1 MTPGIALGGGRGKIP
16 PRKPFHRQGTRRTMV
31 VRLTEDKIRTEA
43 DAVLGLSALDGKD
56 GAKSGTGQITTFNQ
70 LGFQG
75 VQDKP
80 DGWYLPSNR
89 NDVALVLEAKASTI
103 PLGRPQAEELLKNI
117 RIVNEQ
123 YHKTVGLLYNGDDLR
138 VFKNL
143 EEVEAPAALQAVG
156 YYLGLFNE
164 NGIDKDHIYEL
175 TARINNCLH
184 FEFGIKNLYHRMIFT
199 ACALVAKRYDAHFVA
214 DGKVDYSEF
223 HQVILSTINK
233 EMLRDKRQNFKLNL
247 LGDVFAEIKM
257 NLNVNSEDEKEQA
270 HVRELIKQFIEW
282 VTEISDCINSDAW
295 RGEDVMGIFFNE
307 FNRYK
312 TKSEAGQVFTPEHI
326 TDFMYRILEV
336 NKDDRILD
344 ATCGS
349 GGFLVKAMA
358 NMIREAGGV
367 RTEKA
372 REIKDGQLFGIEY
385 DREIYA
391 LACANMLIHKDGKTN
406 LEQMDTR
413 EETACAWIRRIAGGV
428 WEKDEAGRYVYR
440 SGGVTKVMM
449 NPPYENKYGCMTI
462 VENVM
467 DNVPPNTLC
476 GFILP
481 DKKLEK
487 TGKAQK
493 QRILKHHRLLKVIK
507 LPEDLFF
514 GIGVTTSIFVFKA
527 GVPQNDEEFFT
538 CWMKDDGL
546 VTVKNKGR
554 HDVYGRWPEIE
565 DTWVNTVKKQSGD
578 STCKWE
584 SPKKHLSYQMPV
596 KPFEITEEDFRRTAM
611 DYLMFQQGIDAK
623 EFDES
628 VLAGVYA
635 GEVSDDG
642 ENVTIS
648 IPKDDKR

>member
-1 MTPGIALGGGRGKIP
+1 
-16 PRKPFHRQGTRRTMV
+16 MV
-31 VRLTEDKIRTEA
+31 VRLTEDKVRTEA

-56 GAKSGTGQITTFNQ
+56 GARSGTGQITTFNQ

-214 DGKVDYSEF
+214 DGKVGYSEF

>member
-1 MTPGIALGGGRGKIP
+1 
-16 PRKPFHRQGTRRTMV
+16 MV
-31 VRLTEDKIRTEA
+31 VRLTEDKVRTEA

-56 GAKSGTGQITTFNQ
+56 GARSGTGQITTFNQ

-623 EFDES
+623 GFDES

>member
-1 MTPGIALGGGRGKIP
+1 
-16 PRKPFHRQGTRRTMV
+16 MV
-31 VRLTEDKIRTEA
+31 VRLTEDKVRTEA

-56 GAKSGTGQITTFNQ
+56 GARSGTGQITTFNQ

-75 VQDKP
+75 VQDKS

-103 PLGRPQAEELLKNI
+103 PLDRPQAEELLKNI

>member
-1 MTPGIALGGGRGKIP
+1 
-16 PRKPFHRQGTRRTMV
+16 MV
-31 VRLTEDKIRTEA
+31 VRLTEDKVRTEA

-56 GAKSGTGQITTFNQ
+56 GARSGTGQITTFNQ

-103 PLGRPQAEELLKNI
+103 PLDRPQAEELLKNI

-623 EFDES
+623 EFDEN

>member
-1 MTPGIALGGGRGKIP
+1 
-16 PRKPFHRQGTRRTMV
+16 MV
-31 VRLTEDKIRTEA
+31 VERTEDKVRSVA
-43 DAVLGLSALDGKD
+43 DAVLGLSSLDGKD
-56 GAKSGTGQITTFNQ
+56 GVKSGTGQITTFNQ
-70 LGFQG
+70 LGFPG

-80 DGWYLPSNR
+80 DGWYLPSNH
-89 NDVALVLEAKASTI
+89 NDVAVVLETKAPTI
-103 PLGRPQAEELLKNI
+103 PLGKPQEEELLKNI

-123 YHKTVGLLYNGDDLR
+123 YRKTVGLLYNGDDLR

-143 EEVEAPAALQAVG
+143 EEIESPDALQEIG
-156 YYLGLFNE
+156 YYTRLFDN
-164 NGIDKDHIYEL
+164 NSIDKEHIYGL
-175 TARINNCLH
+175 TAKINKCLH
-184 FEFGIKNLYHRMIFT
+184 YEFGIKNLYHRMIFT

-233 EMLRDKRQNFKLNL
+233 EMLRDKRQNIKLNL

-270 HVRELIKQFIEW
+270 HVRELIKQFIGW

-295 RGEDVMGIFFNE
+295 RGEDVMAIFFNE

-312 TKSEAGQVFTPEHI
+312 TKSEVGQVFTPEHI

-336 NKDDRILD
+336 SKDDKILD

-358 NMIREAGGV
+358 NMIHEAGGV
-367 RTEKA
+367 KTDKA
-372 REIKDGQLFGIEY
+372 KKIKDDQLFGIEY
-385 DREIYA
+385 DREIFA

-413 EETACAWIRRIAGGV
+413 EETACDWIRNAADGE
-428 WEKDEAGRYVYR
+428 WHKNETGRWIYDK
-440 SGGVTKVMM
+440 GGVTKVLM

-462 VENVM
+462 VENVL
-467 DNVPPNTLC
+467 NSVPPNTQC

-487 TGKAQK
+487 ASKVQIR
-493 QRILKHHRLLKVIK
+493 RILKNHRLLKVIK

-514 GIGVTTSIFVFKA
+514 GIGITTSIFVFKA
-527 GVPQNDEEFFT
+527 GIPQNKEEFFT

-554 HDVYGRWPEIE
+554 HDVYGKWPAIE
-565 DTWVNTVKKQSGD
+565 DKWVNIIKKQSGD
-578 STCKWE
+578 DTCKWE
-584 SPKKHLSYQMPV
+584 RADEHLSYQVPQ
-596 KPFEITEEDFRRTAM
+596 KPFEIFKEDFRKTAM
-611 DYLMFQQGIDAK
+611 AYLMFK
-623 EFDES
+623 K
-628 VLAGVYA
+628 GVDVKVF
-635 GEVSDDG
+635 GEKLMNTAMYSSRIRANG
-642 ENVTIS
+642 EIVTIDIRKGGGS
-648 IPKDDKR
+648 NDED

>member
-1 MTPGIALGGGRGKIP
+1 
-16 PRKPFHRQGTRRTMV
+16 MV

-164 NGIDKDHIYEL
+164 NGIDKNHIYEL

>member
-1 MTPGIALGGGRGKIP
+1 
-16 PRKPFHRQGTRRTMV
+16 MV
-31 VRLTEDKIRTEA
+31 VRLTEDKVRTEA

-56 GAKSGTGQITTFNQ
+56 GARSGTGQITTFNQ

-514 GIGVTTSIFVFKA
+514 GIGVTTSIFVFKV